1 MRLATSVALTS
12 AGILLTLTASAQTL
26 RDVPNGHWARP
37 AVLEVVRQ
45 NIMEAPG
52 GRFNGTRAVT
62 RRELIVALE
71 RMAKSLEAGKWPKTG
86 APRINEKIK
95 AKSWRDRPVTRYE
108 LAAVIH
114 RLALYSTQGLPK
126 ATGKV
131 YNASEAIPPPVALTG
146 VARSDPSFAS
156 LEFLV
161 KNRMIWPGSPLLKP
175 GPQPV
180 TGAQA
185 SLALSQMISGL
196 NARLTDEPQNREEI
210 GPPPRR
216 HNTPP
221 R

>member
-1 MRLATSVALTS
+1 MRFATTLALTG
-12 AGILLTLTASAQTL
+12 AAILLALTANAQTL

-37 AVLEVVRQ
+37 AVLEVVRL
-45 NIMEAPG
+45 NIMGAPG
-52 GRFNGTRAVT
+52 GKFNGTRTVT
-62 RRELIVALE
+62 RRELIVILE
-71 RMAKSLEAGKWPKTG
+71 RLAKSLEAGKWQKTG
-86 APRINEKIK
+86 APRVNEKIK

-114 RLALYSTQGLPK
+114 RLALYAAQGLPK

-131 YNASEAIPPPVALTG
+131 YNTSEALPPPVTLTD
-146 VARSDPSFAS
+146 VPRSDPSFAS
-156 LEFLV
+156 LDFLA

-175 GPQPV
+175 GTQPV
-180 TGAQA
+180 TGAQT
-185 SLALSQMISGL
+185 SQALSQMISGL

-216 HNTPP
+216 